1 MSEEIWKDI
10 KGYEGRYKVSNLGR
24 VLSTA
29 QTHSRILRGHLSN
42 NGYRRMSLRTAGGKD
57 KSFPVHRL
65 VLQAFASNPENKP
78 HVDHIDNDRLNNKL
92 ENLRWATAQENAR
105 GKTLR
110 KTVGKNGLML
120 SKYRGVTKLRL
131 KKKDGSYRNLTR
143 PYMAY
148 IIIDAKHVHLGNFK
162 TENEAAEARNKAVK
176 KFYGEYARLNIIED
190 VDAGHYSI

>member
-1 MSEEIWKDI
+1 M
-10 KGYEGRYKVSNLGR
+10 
-24 VLSTA
+24 
-29 QTHSRILRGHLSN
+29 
-42 NGYRRMSLRTAGGKD
+42 RTAGGKD
-57 KSFPVHRL
+57 KSFAVHRL
-65 VLQAFASNPENKP
+65 VLQAFTPNPENKP
-78 HVDHIDNDRLNNKL
+78 QVDHIDNDRLNNKL
-92 ENLRWATAQENAR
+92 ENLRWATVQENAR

-143 PYMAY
+143 PYVVQ
-148 IIIDAKHVHLGNFK
+148 ISIDGKPTHLGYFK